1 MSARRGDLSVTAPVG
16 AGQLEGL
23 RVDGDHFV
31 HRHLR
36 TYVQRQLL
44 RKKRKVYYLSP
55 DVVGGAYFHGRKE
68 VISRSHR
75 STPPC
80 RQVIKLYW
88 DLLCAPPPPYPTP
101 HPPPKIKT
109 TFTAVYYYV
118 IELYFQGISFMLRFN
133 LTCPFFKEV
142 PCPIVIT

>member
-1 MSARRGDLSVTAPVG
+1 MSARRGDLGVTAPVG

-36 TYVQRQLL
+36 THVQRQLL

-68 VISRSHR
+68 VISLSHR

-88 DLLCAPPPPYPTP
+88 DLLCAPPPKKKRIP
-101 HPPPKIKT
+101 
-109 TFTAVYYYV
+109 TFTAVYYFI
-118 IELYFQGISFMLRFN
+118 IELYNRVSVSCYWDPFMFISRN
-133 LTCPFFKEV
+133 VQVDVSFF
-142 PCPIVIT
+142 